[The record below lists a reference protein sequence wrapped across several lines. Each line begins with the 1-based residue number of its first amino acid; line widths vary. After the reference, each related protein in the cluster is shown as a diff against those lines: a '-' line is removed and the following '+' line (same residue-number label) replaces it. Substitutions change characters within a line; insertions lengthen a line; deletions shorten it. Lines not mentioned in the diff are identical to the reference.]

1 MVVPSQ
7 DNSGNAAALGM
18 VLSWGVAVIVAI
30 YTLLTMFLAMKG
42 RTTCT
47 SLVALSRLCALFAY
61 GVIIATTVRGRR
73 RGTEHGLLAVDYLD
87 PKDRLGPMFSR
98 TA

>member
-47 SLVALSRLCALFAY
+47 SLVALSRLCALFALK
-61 GVIIATTVRGRR
+61 RR
-73 RGTEHGLLAVDYLD
+73 NRAI
-87 PKDRLGPMFSR
+87 
-98 TA
+98 